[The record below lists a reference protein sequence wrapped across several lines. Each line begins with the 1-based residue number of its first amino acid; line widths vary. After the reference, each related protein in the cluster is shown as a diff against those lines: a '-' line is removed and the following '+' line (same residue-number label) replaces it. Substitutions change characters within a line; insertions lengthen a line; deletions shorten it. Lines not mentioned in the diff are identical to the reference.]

1 MLFHIITAN
10 DRRDIKLN
18 VKIIFSAYT
27 YLCFDYDEFRKHS
40 WFDSHYLDVFQFQLL
55 YVTLVKSWIIIF
67 ETKNISIES
76 LIVSRVLRWS
86 NDPKLNENPGNLS
99 FFFLK
104 HLKGGRDSRIYD
116 GGLSFCLFSSG
127 DLSRRV

>member
-27 YLCFDYDEFRKHS
+27 YLCFRLRWIQKTFLIWFSLS
-40 WFDSHYLDVFQFQLL
+40 WRFQFQLL

-76 LIVSRVLRWS
+76 LIVSRVLKWS

-99 FFFLK
+99 FFFFK